1 MLGKVMAEK
10 LNQSTAPVTVL
21 LPLKGFSM
29 IDLEGEDFYLPEAN
43 IAFCETL
50 KSNLREDIKV
60 VEMDCE
66 INDSVFAV
74 RCADELIFT

>member
-1 MLGKVMAEK
+1 
-10 LNQSTAPVTVL
+10 
-21 LPLKGFSM
+21 M

-74 RCADELIFT
+74 RCADELMVNLK